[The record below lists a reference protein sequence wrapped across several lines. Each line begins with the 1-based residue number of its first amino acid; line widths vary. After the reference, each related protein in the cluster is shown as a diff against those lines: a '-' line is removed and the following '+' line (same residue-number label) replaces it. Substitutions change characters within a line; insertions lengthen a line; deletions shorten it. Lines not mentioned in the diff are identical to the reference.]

1 MPKIGEQGIVV
12 IGAQWGDEGK
22 GGRTL
27 NIVEQEQPDLVIR
40 FGGGNNAGHQ
50 QEDRQG
56 RLVKTHLLPVGVLEP
71 KTFNV
76 IGNACY
82 VDPVSLMREI
92 DGMEELEYHVTPDNL
107 MVAHNAHLTMAHH
120 ISHDELREAGKGKQG
135 STKRGIAPTAGDKYL
150 RVGLQAHSMSSPQR
164 KDKLAAAAKE
174 QLRGINSMRKRAGL
188 ERISTAEQLDAFMDA
203 ASKLGEYVGNATLFV
218 NQAISEGKTFVGE
231 GHQGTML
238 DLDHGMYPYG
248 TSANTIASSF
258 YTGMGVAPSSVPLY
272 VESVAKLTESR
283 VGGGHLV
290 TEIKE
295 DEQPELLNRL
305 VGEKGKPGA
314 EYGATSGRK
323 RRMAHLSLP
332 ELRYSDKL
340 NNPNS
345 RSLTKLDCLPAYGR
359 MALICVAYR
368 YRGQYLEIAPN
379 SVDVLKE
386 CEPVYV
392 EKPLWDPGTDTC
404 AIREFDKLPSE
415 AQNIVKFVDDETGV
429 TTDWIG
435 VGPHRGQYIKR

>member
-12 IGAQWGDEGK
+12 VGAQWGDEGK

-27 NIVEQEQPDLVIR
+27 NIVEQERPDMVIR

-71 KTFNV
+71 NTFNI

-82 VDPVSLMREI
+82 VDPVSLVHEIEGMREL
-92 DGMEELEYHVTPDNL
+92 GYSVSPDNL
-107 MVAHNAHLTMAHH
+107 MVAHAAHLTMAHH
-120 ISHDELREAGKGKQG
+120 ISIDEIREAGKGRQDT
-135 STKRGIAPTAGDKYL
+135 TKRGIAPTAGDKYS
-150 RVGLQAHSMSSPQR
+150 RTGLQAHMMSSEQR
-164 KDKLAAAAKE
+164 RDFLASAANKQLQGINSRRKKAGLELISTKDKLDEFMEAAT
-174 QLRGINSMRKRAGL
+174 I
-188 ERISTAEQLDAFMDA
+188 
-203 ASKLGEYVGNATLFV
+203 LGEYVGDATLFV
-218 NQAISEGKTFVGE
+218 NEAISRGETFVGE

-258 YTGMGVAPSSVPLY
+258 NTSMGVATSTVPVY

-283 VGGGHLV
+283 VGGGHLA

-295 DEQPELLNRL
+295 NEQPELLERL
-305 VGEKGKPGA
+305 VGKRGQPGA
-314 EYGATSGRK
+314 EFGATSGRR

-332 ELRYSDKL
+332 ELRYSDTL

-359 MALICVAYR
+359 MALVCVAYR
-368 YRGQYLEIAPN
+368 HEGQYLEVSPN
-379 SVDVLKE
+379 SEDVLKE
-386 CEPVYV
+386 CVPVLV
-392 EKPLWDPGTDTC
+392 EMPLWDGTTDVG
-404 AIREFDKLPSE
+404 AVRNFEDLPTE
-415 AQNIVKFVDDETGV
+415 AQNIINFIDEETGV
-429 TTDWIG
+429 KTDWIG
-435 VGPHRGQYIKR
+435 VGPHRGQYVTR